1 MQSTAKCWTPPR
13 AALVIAMILLTGC
26 ARVGSSGVP
35 SACPSVVEYGRAE
48 QTRIAEEVAALP
60 EAALVVAWLADYA
73 VMRDQA
79 RACSAP

>member
-1 MQSTAKCWTPPR
+1 
-13 AALVIAMILLTGC
+13 
-26 ARVGSSGVP
+26 
-35 SACPSVVEYGRAE
+35 VEYGRAE